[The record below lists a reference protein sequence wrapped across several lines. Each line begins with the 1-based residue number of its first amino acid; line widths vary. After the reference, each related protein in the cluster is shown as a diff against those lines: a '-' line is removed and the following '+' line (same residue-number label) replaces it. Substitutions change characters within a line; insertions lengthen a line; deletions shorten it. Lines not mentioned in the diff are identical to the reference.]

1 MKRTFFRT
9 AFLCLLLFAGCSAG
23 QSVRE
28 SIAVPAPSPGER
40 AVAAAEEMV
49 GRPYK
54 LSGETPAGFDCS
66 GLVRYSYLAAGID
79 LPHHTLDL
87 KQRARVVR
95 PGDDLRKGDLVFFDE
110 NGKKYSHVG
119 IYAGENLFIHA
130 ASTGRAVRIDSLN
143 DPYWKEHFLDARRL

>member
-1 MKRTFFRT
+1 MKSSLFRS
-9 AFLCLLLFAGCSAG
+9 ALFCLLLFVGCSSSR
-23 QSVRE
+23 SVSE
-28 SIAVPAPSPGER
+28 SVAVPVPTPGER
-40 AVAAAEEMV
+40 AVAAAEQMV

-79 LPHHTLDL
+79 LPHYTLGL
-87 KQRARVVR
+87 MQRARIVQ
-95 PGDDLRKGDLVFFDE
+95 GTDLQKGDLVFFDE

-119 IYAGENLFIHA
+119 IYAGDDLFIHA
-130 ASTGRAVRIDSLN
+130 ASTGKTVRIDSLT